1 MMIVTDS
8 GEKVE
13 LLQQSIVIG
22 AGQNATVEANIS
34 GWVPSAGTVK
44 ITLLIVDSYGRTLSE
59 ESVTAISRASGWN
72 IGIHS
77 FNAEGDILIGIE
89 RAPTYERLVNTI
101 CQVNV
106 KTDNSDWE
114 VTKIINIAA
123 SDYAPT
129 IQINNPGV
137 LKTDMKLTATLS
149 CEQPYDI
156 DDNLE
161 DDVMSTFYKE
171 ESILAIESS
180 DLIFAVSLASLL
192 IIIAWFAGLFKVSST
207 ETLTKPT
214 TSSQRQKSTAE
225 TDADS
230 PTNDLAAKQ
239 ESVGDEI
246 TIHSDDDEIPVQNIK
261 ADLDMIE
268 VIEEPVSEDT
278 SALGRFASLRSE
290 IHGDEDIEAPS
301 GPIEDRMDEFFDN

>member
-1 MMIVTDS
+1 
-8 GEKVE
+8 
-13 LLQQSIVIG
+13 
-22 AGQNATVEANIS
+22 
-34 GWVPSAGTVK
+34 
-44 ITLLIVDSYGRTLSE
+44 
-59 ESVTAISRASGWN
+59 
-72 IGIHS
+72 
-77 FNAEGDILIGIE
+77 
-89 RAPTYERLVNTI
+89 
-101 CQVNV
+101 
-106 KTDNSDWE
+106 
-114 VTKIINIAA
+114 
-123 SDYAPT
+123 
-129 IQINNPGV
+129 
-137 LKTDMKLTATLS
+137 MKLTATLS

-171 ESILAIESS
+171 DSIIVIESS
-180 DLIFAVSLASLL
+180 DLVFAVSLASLL
-192 IIIAWFAGLFKVSST
+192 IIIAWFAGLFKASST
-207 ETLTKPT
+207 ETSTKPL

-239 ESVGDEI
+239 VSVDDEI
-246 TIHSDDDEIPVQNIK
+246 TIHSEDDEIPVQNIK

-301 GPIEDRMDEFFDN
+301 GPIEDRMDDFFDN